1 MVSRGATK
9 FKMGVQ
15 TIHLAMTYFDIVVHG
30 NPEAADKPW
39 QLHAITCLVLACK
52 FQERDDNV
60 PLISEVIKYLVSQTT
75 MNGNQLQRVFTVR
88 GVNYETVTKHE
99 VTVLRAVGWDLHK
112 VTVYS
117 FVENYNLQGL
127 VNS

>member
-1 MVSRGATK
+1 
-9 FKMGVQ
+9 
-15 TIHLAMTYFDIVVHG
+15 
-30 NPEAADKPW
+30 
-39 QLHAITCLVLACK
+39 
-52 FQERDDNV
+52 V

-117 FVENYNLQGL
+117 FVENYILQGL